1 MVRDKFSFKDCNKL
15 SSENTPFS
23 TLTLP
28 TYNNLK
34 SLMFFSDIFLNQL
47 SSSSEGSTTNPFFSL
62 IYVFYN

>member
-47 SSSSEGSTTNPFFSL
+47 SSSSEGSTTNPFF
-62 IYVFYN
+62 FH